1 MSLYPKDKLSLK
13 EIRKFIFVFYTI
25 GILGFIIPYTRD
37 IFIFITPLAL
47 ILNIYLLAIYHY
59 PYDSKH
65 IIIFISIL
73 LSSFFIEVLGVKT
86 GKIFGTYNYGD
97 ALGIKILETPILIG
111 FNWLFLTY
119 CSTSFW
125 DHLGLKPIF
134 VIILAPLLMVLYD
147 LALEHVAPALNMWSW
162 EQNTIPITN
171 YLHWYVI
178 SMIFVLLFKIFKLN
192 TLNPLA
198 ITLFFTQFAF
208 FIFLAIFFNF
218 IL

>member
-13 EIRKFIFVFYTI
+13 EIKKFIFVFYTI

-47 ILNIYLLAIYHY
+47 ILNIYLLGIYHY
-59 PYDSKH
+59 PYDNKH

-73 LSSFFIEVLGVKT
+73 LSSFFLEVLGVKT
-86 GKIFGTYNYGD
+86 GKIFGTYNYGY

-134 VIILAPLLMVLYD
+134 VIIL
-147 LALEHVAPALNMWSW
+147 
-162 EQNTIPITN
+162 
-171 YLHWYVI
+171 VI
-178 SMIFVLLFKIFKLN
+178 SM
-192 TLNPLA
+192 T
-198 ITLFFTQFAF
+198 
-208 FIFLAIFFNF
+208 
-218 IL
+218 